1 MIEEEIAPRAVR
13 RNPHNYSNLELAR
26 RDKEVSEAMK
36 AFPNLPPKWIEWM
49 WDTVENK
56 PKDEMEKI
64 INESLWDKPLKERE
78 MGGVLKGAMEVIPY
92 KEDLGENES

>member
-56 PKDEMEKI
+56 PK
-64 INESLWDKPLKERE
+64 ERE